1 MKSAPRQVSI
11 LERPCLRDASAEMFL
26 VLTKSQVLLIVNT
39 NPLYQQEVD
48 VKSRI
53 CFNSLVVNVV
63 AQTQIKNK
71 FWHLQYGILWLT
83 TILRKCE
90 WTYRDNLK

>member
-53 CFNSLVVNVV
+53 FIS
-63 AQTQIKNK
+63 
-71 FWHLQYGILWLT
+71 ILWSSTL
-83 TILRKCE
+83 LPKHK
-90 WTYRDNLK
+90 LKTNFGICNMAFYDWQQF